1 MLKQEFRVLNPKKT
15 NYVPYDTLIK
25 KYQNS
30 EKINFQEQELKSI
43 IAFVF
48 ALKLHNESFQ
58 KIPPEINKMFLN
70 VTNIYLQTSIDFG
83 LTLLDNVTG
92 SNNKTLKMLLSKT
105 YTNENIL
112 LRPEFTYFTD
122 EILFSQMNIR
132 RWEYGRYF
140 LENFASKMEVTKKNT
155 LGIANNGDFW
165 GVMLDKMT
173 KIKTEIDNYEA
184 VLLAYLLKNK
194 LEKQELYM
202 DDYSLLGNIAIQKM
216 SFINKREQVLKQAIN
231 EIISLDLKLNKGKG
245 RKL

>member
-1 MLKQEFRVLNPKKT
+1 MLQHEFKVLNPKTT
-15 NYVPYDTLIK
+15 NYVLYDTLIK
-25 KYQNS
+25 KYLNS
-30 EKINFQEQELKSI
+30 KEITFQEQELKSI

-48 ALKLHNESFQ
+48 AIKLHAESSQ
-58 KIPPEINKMFLN
+58 KIPPEINEMFLN

-92 SNNKTLKMLLSKT
+92 SDNKTLKMLLSKN

-112 LRPEFTYFTD
+112 LKPEFSYFTD

-132 RWEYGRYF
+132 RWEYGRCF
-140 LENFASKMEVTKKNT
+140 LENFANKMEVTKKNT

-165 GVMLDKMT
+165 DVMLNKMT
-173 KIKTEIDNYEA
+173 KIKTELDNYEA

-216 SFINKREQVLKQAIN
+216 PFINKREQVLKQAIN
-231 EIISLDLKLNKGKG
+231 AIISLDLKLNKGKG
-245 RKL
+245 RRL

>member
-105 YTNENIL
+105 YTNCKSSAKSGLI
-112 LRPEFTYFTD
+112 
-122 EILFSQMNIR
+122 
-132 RWEYGRYF
+132 
-140 LENFASKMEVTKKNT
+140 
-155 LGIANNGDFW
+155 
-165 GVMLDKMT
+165 
-173 KIKTEIDNYEA
+173 
-184 VLLAYLLKNK
+184 
-194 LEKQELYM
+194 
-202 DDYSLLGNIAIQKM
+202 
-216 SFINKREQVLKQAIN
+216 
-231 EIISLDLKLNKGKG
+231 
-245 RKL
+245 